1 MGPQFW
7 QTPMGRRFFEHTLP
21 ELVQQ
26 MARLAEAIQ
35 ALIAQRAR
43 RELGKP

>member
-1 MGPQFW
+1 MGPEFW

-21 ELVQQ
+21 ELIQQ
-26 MARLAEAIQ
+26 MTRLAEAIE

-43 RELGKP
+43 KELRKP